1 MWEDAP
7 RCRSASRPDRPH
19 VRAVRKIWSC
29 GRRFCCA
36 WPPSALCCSQTA
48 GWPAYP
54 VLRRAFA
61 AATQPEQ
68 SLLLGEERG
77 LLKFTEQTAEE
88 LANSARSMWDDFTA
102 CARDSPHAPR
112 PADTARLRQRGQLH
126 PGLCA
131 LLPAAGA
138 LCPQNLRLWLA
149 HRAPWAAWATISTL
163 AMTWQQPGARRYWP
177 PQTAWCARRAAI
189 KAMATMS
196 ASCTPTATRRC
207 THICNTC
214 LSARGSA

>member
-1 MWEDAP
+1 MWEDAAPMQEREPP
-7 RCRSASRPDRPH
+7 RPPARPRSEEDLVLWAQILLCLA
-19 VRAVRKIWSC
+19 AVGFVLAAK
-29 GRRFCCA
+29 
-36 WPPSALCCSQTA
+36 LL

-102 CARDSPHAPR
+102 APE
-112 PADTARLRQRGQLH
+112 TARTPHGQ
-126 PGLCA
+126 PTP
-131 LLPAAGA
+131 PAYASEDSYTPDFA
-138 LCPQNLRLWLA
+138 LCFPLPGHFARKTSGYGWRTDPMGGLGDDF
-149 HRAPWAAWATISTL
+149 HIAT
-163 AMTWQQPGARRYWP
+163 TWQRPGARRYWP